1 MSEATPAPP
10 TAGAPVIGISAYSE
24 PARWGAWDLDAVV
37 LPQAYAA
44 QVAAAG
50 GLPVLLP
57 PAAGIEAALARL
69 DGLILSGGGDLDPA
83 RYGADRHAKTGSV
96 RPARDAAELALFT
109 AAADRGLPVLGIC
122 RGLQVINA
130 ARGGT
135 LHQHLPDVVGHR
147 DHAPAPGQYGAHPV
161 RVAPGSA
168 VAAALGRTALE
179 SVPSAH
185 HQAID
190 RLGQGLTAVAWAPD
204 GIIEAVD
211 IDIPG
216 SPFALAV
223 QWHPEAGTDPSLFR
237 ALIAASRLT
246 STLAS

>member
-1 MSEATPAPP
+1 MLAPP
-10 TAGAPVIGISAYSE
+10 PAGAPVIGISAYSE
-24 PARWGAWDLDAVV
+24 RARWSAWDLDAVV

-83 RYGADRHAKTGSV
+83 RYGADRHPETGSV

-135 LHQHLPDVVGHR
+135 LHQHLPDVAGHR

-168 VAAALGRTALE
+168 LAAALAGPRW
-179 SVPSAH
+179 SPCPAH

-190 RLGQGLTAVAWAPD
+190 QLGQG
-204 GIIEAVD
+204 
-211 IDIPG
+211 
-216 SPFALAV
+216 
-223 QWHPEAGTDPSLFR
+223 
-237 ALIAASRLT
+237 
-246 STLAS
+246 

>member
-1 MSEATPAPP
+1 LSAAL
-10 TAGAPVIGISAYSE
+10 PVIGISAYCE

-57 PAAGIEAALARL
+57 PVAGVEAAMSRL
-69 DGLILSGGGDLDPA
+69 DGLVLSGGGDLDPA
-83 RYGADRHAKTGSV
+83 RYGADRHAETGSV

-135 LHQHLPDVVGHR
+135 LHQHLPDVTGHR
-147 DHAPAPGQYGAHPV
+147 DHAPAPGQYGSHPV

-168 VAAALGRTALE
+168 LAAALGRTSLE

-190 RLGQGLTAVAWAPD
+190 RPGWGLTAAAWAPD

-223 QWHPEAGTDPSLFR
+223 QWHPESGTDPSLFL
-237 ALIAASRLT
+237 ALIAASRLA
-246 STLAS
+246 SSLAS

>member
-1 MSEATPAPP
+1 MSEAL
-10 TAGAPVIGISAYSE
+10 PVIGISAYCE

-37 LPQAYAA
+37 LPQAYARS
-44 QVAAAG
+44 VTAAG

-57 PAAGIEAALARL
+57 PVAGVEAALGRL

-83 RYGADRHAKTGSV
+83 RYGADRHPETGSV
-96 RPARDAAELALFT
+96 RPGRDAAELALFT

-135 LHQHLPDVVGHR
+135 LHQHLPDVTGHHG
-147 DHAPAPGQYGAHPV
+147 HAPAPGQYGSHPV

-168 VAAALGRTALE
+168 LAAALGRTRLE

-190 RLGQGLTAVAWAPD
+190 RLGRGLTAVAWAPD
-204 GIIEAVD
+204 GMIEAVD

-223 QWHPEAGTDPSLFR
+223 QWHPESGTDSSLFL
-237 ALIAASRLT
+237 ALIAASRRT
-246 STLAS
+246 ASLAS

>member
-1 MSEATPAPP
+1 MAASMASAPS
-10 TAGAPVIGISAYSE
+10 AGVPVIGISAYCE

-83 RYGADRHAKTGSV
+83 RYGADRHAETGSV
-96 RPARDAAELALFT
+96 RPARDVAELALFE

-147 DHAPAPGQYGAHPV
+147 DHAPAPGQYGSHPV

-168 VAAALGRTALE
+168 LAAALGRTALE

-190 RLGQGLTAVAWAPD
+190 RLGRGLTAVAWAPD
-204 GIIEAVD
+204 GMIEAVD

-223 QWHPEAGTDPSLFR
+223 QWHPESGTDPSLFR
-237 ALIAASRLT
+237 ALIAASRRVP
-246 STLAS
+246 SLAS